1 MQLLDV
7 TNIEK
12 VFLWCKDKQI
22 YKSSNNL
29 FIDGKER
36 SISQEEEQSGMTID
50 EIGKNE
56 ASKYYNAILKKLNFS
71 NLVVLSGAGTS
82 VGVGSSN
89 SNKGGLTMAQL
100 WDALNDSKLIE
111 LNRDNSTFGA
121 FCIDC
126 GYDLKYPDGE
136 IVKDLEKLLDFAS
149 RKAYS
154 DKSIEDKIEVVK
166 QFVIK
171 SCTLDLGGNESHQK
185 FLRKVTKKKIKDSR
199 VKIFTT
205 NYDSLWEQAA
215 ALDRFTIIDGFTY
228 SYPRIFNGR
237 FFDYDVVVRER
248 TRIKDEDSFIPK
260 LFHLYKVHGSIGW
273 RVIENEI
280 MQLPIDLGENKKD
293 VKDLDVKDRLLIYPT
308 SNKYES
314 SYEPPYFEMMSR
326 FQQTL
331 RKDNTLLITIGFSYL
346 DKHIS
351 NVIEETLKQNPSL
364 NLLVV
369 DPSVSPKK
377 GNWKKVFAY
386 SNVDNRTMI
395 VGEKFSEFS
404 ENYPDN
410 DAFLQQEYMS
420 EFANKLTQLLNG
432 KP

>member
-1 MQLLDV
+1 MHSFDV
-7 TNIEK
+7 KKIEK

-22 YKSSNNL
+22 LKVNDGI
-29 FIDGKER
+29 FIDGKEH
-36 SISQEEEQSGMTID
+36 SITQEEVEKGLTVD
-50 EIGKNE
+50 VIGKIE
-56 ASKYYNAILKKLNFS
+56 ASKYYITILKKLNFS

-82 VGVGSSN
+82 VGIGTSN
-89 SNKGGLTMAQL
+89 NGHGGLTMAQL
-100 WDALNDSKLIE
+100 WDSLNDSKLLD
-111 LNRDNSTFGA
+111 LNKDKTTFGS

-126 GYDLKYPDGE
+126 GYDLRYQDGE
-136 IVKDLEKLLDFAS
+136 IIKDLEKLLDFAS

-154 DKSIEDKIEVVK
+154 TSSIQMNIEVVK
-166 QFVIK
+166 QFIIK
-171 SCTLDLGGNESHQK
+171 SCTLSLGNNESHQI
-185 FLRKVTKKKIKDSR
+185 FLRKITKKKIKDTR
-199 VKIFTT
+199 VKVFTT

-237 FFDYDVVVRER
+237 FYDYDVVVRER

-273 RVIENEI
+273 RIIENEI
-280 MQLPIDLGENKKD
+280 MQLPIDLSDNEKD
-293 VKDLDVKDRLLIYPT
+293 IKDLNVKDRLLIYPT
-308 SNKYES
+308 NNKYES

-364 NLLVV
+364 NLFVV
-369 DPSVSPKK
+369 DPSVSPNKE
-377 GNWKKVFAY
+377 NWKKVFAY

-395 VGEKFSEFS
+395 IGERFSEFS